1 MMEMSRVAGERDQL
15 ITLLLPLAE
24 HVLDIILVHFREGCV
39 VFFLTLF
46 SSLDPSLCFLD
57 LVVGCWRFLNVAV
70 IFCTICFTTTKHCM
84 GLVSVFGILFSL

>member
-39 VFFLTLF
+39 MF
-46 SSLDPSLCFLD
+46 
-57 LVVGCWRFLNVAV
+57 
-70 IFCTICFTTTKHCM
+70 
-84 GLVSVFGILFSL
+84 IL